1 MRRER
6 EHKRKTV
13 NLGCLKWTTHE
24 AQLIGPCDNGPFS
37 KQKEKGEKKKKK
49 RKLYIEYLLIILP
62 ILKLNLIILV
72 S

>member
-13 NLGCLKWTTHE
+13 NLGCLKWTTDE
-24 AQLIGPCDNGPFS
+24 AQLIGPYDNGPFS
-37 KQKEKGEKKKKK
+37 KQKEKGKKKKE
-49 RKLYIEYLLIILP
+49 RKLGVEYLLIILP